1 MSKIALEGNASGT
14 GTFTVAA
21 PNSSSNF
28 TLTLPTNTGTIITQ
42 NSTPAFASTIGVG
55 GATAAASGAGIT
67 FPASA
72 SASSD
77 ANTLDDYEEV
87 TWTPTFTANVPG
99 NLNIVY
105 ATNGR
110 QGYYTK
116 VGRLV
121 TLHFL
126 ISMSTFTHTTASS
139 FSKIT
144 GLPFASATNT
154 GMEYSS
160 IAMSEFGGITKANY
174 SSFGWYIASNSSEAI
189 GNASGSGQ
197 AYDFINIGDL
207 PSGSTKLL
215 VGTISYF
222 TAS

>member
-77 ANTLDDYEEV
+77 ANTLDDYEEG
-87 TWTPTFTANVPG
+87 TWTPGYSAAAG
-99 NLNIVY
+99 IVTY
-105 ATNGR
+105 SQQKGV
-110 QGYYTK
+110 YTK
-116 VGRLV
+116 IGDTVFVSG
-121 TLHFL
+121 FL
-126 ISMSTFTHTTASS
+126 QTTATSGAS
-139 FSKIT
+139 GSQVFIT
-144 GLPFASATNT
+144 GLPFAAGTIGGSNGYSVLVSRANGWVSAPIG
-154 GMEYSS
+154 GMALSS
-160 IAMSEFGGITKANY
+160 QTYFEI
-174 SSFGWYIASNSSEAI
+174 
-189 GNASGSGQ
+189 
-197 AYDFINIGDL
+197 YDF
-207 PSGSTKLL
+207 GSNNNTSDS
-215 VGTISYF
+215 VGTDIGSAGTTSIWFALYYKV
-222 TAS
+222 